1 MKNLIIIS
9 APSGAGKTTL
19 CKKLQMR
26 FPEIKWSVSY
36 TTREKRSYEAN
47 GSDYNFISRNLFE
60 NLIAQN
66 AFAEYQN
73 VHGNL
78 YGTGKKVLEETVNGN
93 KFLLMELDVKGAL
106 SIKSLYPKETIMI
119 FITPPSIS
127 DLKKRL
133 KKRNTE
139 TDKIIKLRLNRIEEE
154 MQYKGKFD
162 HFIINNKLEI
172 AFQELKNIIL
182 KNKDR
187 LEK

>member
-19 CKKLQMR
+19 CKKLQIR

-36 TTREKRSYEAN
+36 TTREKRLHEAN

-93 KFLLMELDVKGAL
+93 KFLLMELDKGAL
-106 SIKSLYPKETIMI
+106 SIKSLYPRETIMI
-119 FITPPSIS
+119 FITPPNMS
-127 DLKKRL
+127 DLEKRL

-139 TDKIIKLRLNRIEEE
+139 TDKNIKLRLNRIEEE
-154 MQYKGKFD
+154 MQYKSKFD
-162 HFIINNKLEI
+162 YIIINNKLEI
-172 AFQELKNIIL
+172 AFQELKIL
-182 KNKDR
+182 F
-187 LEK
+187 